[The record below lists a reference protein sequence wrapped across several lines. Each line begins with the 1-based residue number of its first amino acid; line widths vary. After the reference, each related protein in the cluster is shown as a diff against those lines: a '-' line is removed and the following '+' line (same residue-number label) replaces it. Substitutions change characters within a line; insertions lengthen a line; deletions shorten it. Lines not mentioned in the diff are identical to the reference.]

1 MGFLNFLCDVI
12 VREDD
17 PKMKLE
23 YILGLN
29 NFMEKA
35 NTEMQNSFLKYLQDD
50 VSNKFI
56 REIQQYLK
64 INFT

>member
-12 VREDD
+12 VDEDD
-17 PKMKLE
+17 SKMKLE

-35 NTEMQNSFLKYLQDD
+35 NN
-50 VSNKFI
+50 
-56 REIQQYLK
+56 EI
-64 INFT
+64 